1 MMKSGKYLTYR
12 LMRLYHE
19 MVKYL
24 FVNFGT
30 GGESD
35 DTK

>member
-1 MMKSGKYLTYR
+1 MKSGKYLTCR
-12 LMRLYHE
+12 LVRLYHE

-24 FVNFGT
+24 ILNFGT